1 MKNLLGFCFSLFNN
15 KYAAQQGYKSAY
27 VTYGGIQLFVSL
39 FAIPLYIYGK
49 KLRNWTDEKEL
60 MRSLYHEDNV
70 PPSVS
75 SKSKYDYDES
85 ISNVSSEERA
95 RSMHEEAR

>member
-1 MKNLLGFCFSLFNN
+1 
-15 KYAAQQGYKSAY
+15 
-27 VTYGGIQLFVSL
+27 
-39 FAIPLYIYGK
+39 
-49 KLRNWTDEKEL
+49 